1 MNTTQQPYLL
11 QDRGTQSDYQQYL
24 SAMDAIAVE
33 KVASASVFY
42 DPSPGNTIVDV
53 GMASGTSS
61 IILAHLFPQSTI
73 IGVDI
78 NPIMVEIARQ
88 TYQQSN
94 LEFRIDDGEKLTS
107 FDKDSIHG
115 FFNCSS
121 IHHITSFNGYDQ
133 FRAYNTLK
141 RQADLLKSGGILVVR
156 DFVKLPQTE
165 VILDVSSVSEQGLPS
180 DADLLMN
187 FANHARKLASPDERG
202 FPLKEL
208 SSPQKEIRRFSLFYS
223 DAAEFI
229 RRKDYYSD
237 WEVELQE
244 EYGYFTQDQ
253 FDEVFRNLGLRIIV
267 SNPVY
272 NPWII
277 RNRYRGKF
285 TLYSKNG
292 RDIGFPPTNYLIA
305 GEKVNG
311 KATRVNCI
319 RHLPSSQSPFLNYT
333 VYQDAETGKLFDL
346 VQRPNSVIDI
356 LPYHLKENSIEILA
370 KKGYPRPIITVPT
383 DSPVIDQKH
392 YSGYITEGITA
403 SGVKPVE
410 TILAERVGLDK
421 TVIRD
426 IGKSLDYFT
435 SPGGIDEKVESVVVN
450 LSEAPSDE
458 YYPEHS
464 VSGFADTGSIQK
476 FDAVQLLK
484 TSQTG
489 ALVEARLELNLYNL
503 LRRNRRPFP
512 PWFGE
517 KIEPLDTL
525 ADGVS
530 LKELLKRKGHEF
542 SPVVKENSY
551 LEKRRVKFSEEGVR
565 DSNEILEYVIPNT
578 FSINTLITLPVIR
591 NKGEYYIGL
600 EERDLPVPAIHTNN
614 SSILVAPACRLPREI
629 SCFKELEDFIMQMD
643 LFGTTIVRFSRLGEK
658 FFPSAGV
665 TPEQVYPY
673 AVTVSETSDR
683 LKWVN
688 LTELFDNMEL
698 LRDGHLLICIMRLIN
713 ALYY

>member
-1 MNTTQQPYLL
+1 MSTTQQPYQL
-11 QDRGTQSDYQQYL
+11 QDRGTQTDYQQYL

-61 IILAHLFPQSTI
+61 KILAHLFPQSKI

-78 NPIMVEIARQ
+78 NPTMVDIARQ
-88 TYQQSN
+88 TYQLPN
-94 LEFRIDDGEKLTS
+94 LEFRFDDGEKLTS
-107 FDKDSIHG
+107 FEKDSVHG

-133 FRAYNTLK
+133 FRAYSTLK
-141 RQADLLKSGGILVVR
+141 RQADLLKTGGILVVR
-156 DFVKLPQTE
+156 DFVKLPETE
-165 VILDVSSVSEQGLPS
+165 VILDVGSLSEQGLPA
-180 DADLLMN
+180 DADLLIN
-187 FANHARKLASPDERG
+187 FANQARKLANPQERG

-208 SSPQKEIRRFSLFYS
+208 QSPQKGMRRFSLFYS
-223 DAAEFI
+223 DAAEFV
-229 RRKDYYSD
+229 RRKDYYAD

-244 EYGYFTQDQ
+244 EYGYFTQEQ
-253 FDEVFRNLGLRIIV
+253 FEDVFRNLGLRIIV
-267 SNPVY
+267 SNPIY

-285 TLYSKNG
+285 ILYSKNG

-319 RHLPSSQSPFLNYT
+319 RHLPGSQSPFLKYT
-333 VYQDAETGKLFDL
+333 VYQDEQTGKYFDL

-356 LPYHLKENSIEILA
+356 LPYYLSENGIEILA
-370 KKGYPRPIITVPT
+370 KNGYPRPIITVPT

-410 TILAERVGLDK
+410 TILTERVGLDK

-435 SPGGIDEKVESVVVN
+435 SPGGIDEKVESVLVN

-458 YYPEHS
+458 YFPEQR
-464 VSGFADTGSIQK
+464 VSGFTNTGAIQK

-512 PWFGE
+512 KWFGE
-517 KIEPLDTL
+517 KLEPLEVPVNNVAL
-525 ADGVS
+525 N
-530 LKELLKRKGHEF
+530 KLLKRKGHTF
-542 SPVVKENSY
+542 RLVDKDNSF
-551 LEKRRVKFSEEGVR
+551 LEKRRAKFSEEGVR
-565 DSNEILEYVIPNT
+565 DSNEILEYVIPRT
-578 FSINTLITLPVIR
+578 FSTNTLITLPVIK
-591 NKGEYYIGL
+591 NKGNYYVGL
-600 EERDLPVPAIHTNN
+600 EERDLPVPALHTHN
-614 SSILVAPACRLPREI
+614 SSILVAPACRLPGDI

-643 LFGTTIVRFSRLGEK
+643 LFGTAIARFSRLGEK

-673 AVTVSETSDR
+673 AITVSEASDI

-688 LTELFDNMEL
+688 LTDLYDNLES